1 MNFKENL
8 KSLIIKNNINNN
20 QLAIKIGVS
29 RSLITH
35 YLNGSKEPSLETI
48 EKLTEALNCSYDDLL
63 K

>member
-8 KSLIIKNNINNN
+8 KKLIINNDLNNN

-29 RSLITH
+29 RSLITQ
-35 YLNGSKEPSLETI
+35 YLNGSRVPSLETI
-48 EKLTEALNCSYDDLL
+48 EKLTETLNCSYDDLL